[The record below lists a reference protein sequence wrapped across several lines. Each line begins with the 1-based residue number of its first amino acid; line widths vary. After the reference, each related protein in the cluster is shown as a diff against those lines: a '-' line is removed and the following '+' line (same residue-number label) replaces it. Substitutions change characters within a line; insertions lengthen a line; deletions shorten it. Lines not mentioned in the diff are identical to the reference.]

1 MVSVVRAVKLK
12 QLNQQEITMN
22 KFYTSIV
29 ALAVISSAAFASN
42 DRGYARRDSDPCM
55 GKYCHNVK
63 QSSASPTITVVSPLA
78 IQEKNFGLSNFE
90 RIKMGSEE
98 KDHRGRH

>member
-1 MVSVVRAVKLK
+1 MVTVVRAVKLK

-22 KFYTSIV
+22 KLYTSIV
-29 ALAVISSAAFASN
+29 ALAVISSAAYASN
-42 DRGYARRDSDPCM
+42 DRGFKRDSDPCM

-63 QSSASPTITVVSPLA
+63 QSSVSPTITVVSPLA
-78 IQEKNFGLSNFE
+78 IQEKDFGLSNFK